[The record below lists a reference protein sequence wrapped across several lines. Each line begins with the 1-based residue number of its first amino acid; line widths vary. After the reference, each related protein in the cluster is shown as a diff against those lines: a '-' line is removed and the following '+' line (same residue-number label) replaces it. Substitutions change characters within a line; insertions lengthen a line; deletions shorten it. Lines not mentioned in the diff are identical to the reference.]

1 MNKVA
6 LAAYYAERGIWSGAW
21 RYRGAG
27 EKEGRHCSVCP
38 RRASPR
44 TSRPPAGRR
53 HLSSR
58 TWFDTSSGQ
67 LHVKRGVLGI
77 TYSDEVRDTDF
88 SRMYRRL
95 VGEPAAPQW
104 RFAYG
109 LAHGVLGY
117 GRECGSAPVSDAKL
131 FADLLADDTFTDAA
145 RRKILTAFVDL
156 ARKREDEKI
165 QWYWRVVLMRSTP
178 SSPAQSSTRTPC
190 PPCRT
195 SRHSSRPEP
204 GVRSPN
210 KAPPRLPPAGASLF
224 PVLSQSY
231 HSYRTVYVT
240 STSPLA
246 GSCTGNSIV
255 CASSFVKS
263 WLFALI
269 VQLVQRKRCPARRPS
284 PARPCDCAGI
294 S

>member
-1 MNKVA
+1 MRGKRKLVIAASVLAAIA
-6 LAAYYAERGIWSGAW
+6 LALLVLPLAGGIF
-21 RYRGAG
+21 
-27 EKEGRHCSVCP
+27 
-38 RRASPR
+38 
-44 TSRPPAGRR
+44 
-53 HLSSR
+53 SSR

-145 RRKILTAFVDL
+145 RRKILTTFVDL

-165 QWYWRVVLMRSTP
+165 QWYWRVVFDALDAVKP
-178 SSPAQSSTRTPC
+178 GAKLDADAVPAVPDKSPFKQ
-190 PPCRT
+190 
-195 SRHSSRPEP
+195 
-204 GVRSPN
+204 
-210 KAPPRLPPAGASLF
+210 AGA
-224 PVLSQSY
+224 
-231 HSYRTVYVT
+231 
-240 STSPLA
+240 
-246 GSCTGNSIV
+246 
-255 CASSFVKS
+255 
-263 WLFALI
+263 
-269 VQLVQRKRCPARRPS
+269 PA
-284 PARPCDCAGI
+284 
-294 S
+294 